1 MRAGR
6 LALLYGHAHVRHIVA
21 AAASDQS
28 WLQEHGNLFTALGT
42 LLAGALIV
50 FLMDRFLVRRATK
63 LAEMVTGDKG
73 LSRDTATRLRFARR
87 AIEAVIAI
95 IVIAIALSEF
105 DSLDR
110 VGRTILASSAIT
122 AAVVGFAA
130 RQTLA
135 NAIAGILLA
144 IVQPIRIGDLV
155 TFEDE
160 TGTVEDVGLTY
171 TWLRTGADARLLVP
185 NERLAGGIIRNDSIR
200 SPTVAIEVSVWLAAR
215 RRRGPRAGGP
225 ARASMASAPA
235 SRSPR
240 TTGSASWSWASR
252 AHRQS
257 ASPARPTCAPR
268 RSAPCAARASAD
280 TWDRRPAEGSRGRAR
295 IHLSRA
301 PGRSAVLPTSARP
314 SPCPAANDSDAGVA
328 TRAARPA
335 HSSSPSAC

>member
-1 MRAGR
+1 V
-6 LALLYGHAHVRHIVA
+6 LHIV

-28 WLQEHGNLFTALGT
+28 FLDKYDNLFTAVGT
-42 LLAGALIV
+42 LAAGALIV
-50 FLMDRFLVRRATK
+50 FFIDRFLVRRATR
-63 LAEMVTGDKG
+63 LAVAVTGDKG

-87 AIEAVIAI
+87 AIEAVIGI

-144 IVQPIRIGDLV
+144 VVQPIRIGDLV
-155 TFEDE
+155 TFEGE

-200 SPTVAIEVSVWLAAR
+200 SPTVAIEVSVWLAPDADE
-215 RRRGPRAGGP
+215 
-225 ARASMASAPA
+225 ARALDAL
-235 SRSPR
+235 
-240 TTGSASWSWASR
+240 R
-252 AHRQS
+252 AL
-257 ASPARPTCAPR
+257 
-268 RSAPCAARASAD
+268 D
-280 TWDRRPAEGSRGRAR
+280 GVRAR
-295 IHLSRA
+295 IADATHEGLRLLVMGDPGPPSERLAREAELRATALSTLRA
-301 PGRSAVLPTSARP
+301 
-314 SPCPAANDSDAGVA
+314 AGV
-328 TRAARPA
+328 R
-335 HSSSPSAC
+335 